1 MNSSIRCVT
10 LLCFILL
17 ANLSNVGRAHEEHPS
32 QEFIRQSIEHL
43 RQFDELHFGDE
54 SIAATRLVSQ
64 LYERRNFQPAWNDE
78 KTVDDLLRSI
88 EASESDGLTPE
99 DYHQAV
105 LLRSREMPDSD
116 PKLVADMDLLLT
128 DALIR
133 LAYHIIFGKVDPER
147 LDSNWNMA
155 RDIRNSDPVE
165 AIQQAIDSRTLFEI
179 MEDYKPKHRFY
190 TTLKAGLAKYR
201 SLRRAGGWPTVPAGP
216 TLKKGMSGERM
227 LALQNRLVVTDSLS
241 ANSSS
246 ASQIFDEQMELAVKR
261 FQQLHGLTADGAV
274 GPNTLEALNVPVGV
288 RIDQIRINLER
299 ARWVLRD
306 IPESF
311 VIANIADFKAL
322 YIRDSEIVWEA
333 RIQVGKPYRKTP
345 VFKAEIKYLV
355 FNPTWTV
362 PPTILEKDI
371 LPKARKDLTYLSARN
386 IQVID
391 RSGKVVDASQL
402 DWSKYTAK
410 TFPYMLRQQPGPRN
424 ALGRVKFIFPNKH
437 FVFMHDTASKALFER
452 EVRTFSSGCIRLD
465 RPFEL
470 AELLL
475 NDEIKWNAAEMAK
488 LIQSGKTRTVYL
500 QEPLPVLL
508 FYWTT
513 PIARNGS
520 IRFVKDVYERD
531 PAILAEL
538 DGRFKLRVRD
548 TARKDAK

>member
-105 LLRSREMPDSD
+105 LLRSRGMPDSD

-165 AIQQAIDSRTLFEI
+165 AIQQAIDSGILFEI

-190 TTLKAGLAKYR
+190 TTLKAGLVKYR
-201 SLRRAGGWPTVPAGP
+201 GLRRAGGWPTVPAGP
-216 TLKKGMSGERM
+216 TLKKGMSGERV

-488 LIQSGKTRTVYL
+488 LVQSGKTRTVYL

-531 PAILAEL
+531 LAILAEL

>member
-64 LYERRNFQPAWNDE
+64 LYERRHFQPAWNDE

-105 LLRSREMPDSD
+105 LLRSRGMPDSD

-165 AIQQAIDSRTLFEI
+165 AIQQAIDSGILFEI

-216 TLKKGMSGERM
+216 TLKKGMSGERV

-410 TFPYMLRQQPGPRN
+410 TFPYILRQQPGPRN

>member
-10 LLCFILL
+10 LLCFSLL

-105 LLRSREMPDSD
+105 LLRSRGMPDSD

-165 AIQQAIDSRTLFEI
+165 AIQQAIDSGTLFEI

-311 VIANIADFKAL
+311 VIVNIADFKAL

-410 TFPYMLRQQPGPRN
+410 TFPYILRQQPGPRN

-488 LIQSGKTRTVYL
+488 LVQSGKTRTVYL

>member
-64 LYERRNFQPAWNDE
+64 LYERRHFQPAWNDE

-105 LLRSREMPDSD
+105 LLRSRGMPDSD

-311 VIANIADFKAL
+311 VIVNIADFKAL

-362 PPTILEKDI
+362 PPTILEQDI
-371 LPKARKDLTYLSARN
+371 LPNARKDLAYLSARN

-410 TFPYMLRQQPGPRN
+410 TFPYILRQQPGPRN

>member
-17 ANLSNVGRAHEEHPS
+17 ANLSNVGRAQEEHPS

-43 RQFDELHFGDE
+43 RQFDELHFDDE

-64 LYERRNFQPAWNDE
+64 LYERRNFRPAWNDE

-105 LLRSREMPDSD
+105 LLRSRGMPDSD

-165 AIQQAIDSRTLFEI
+165 AIQQAIDSGILFEI

-190 TTLKAGLAKYR
+190 TTLKAGLVKYR
-201 SLRRAGGWPTVPAGP
+201 GLRRAGGWPTVPAGP
-216 TLKKGMSGERM
+216 TLKKGMSGERV

-488 LIQSGKTRTVYL
+488 LVQSGKTRTVYL

>member
-64 LYERRNFQPAWNDE
+64 LYERRHFQPAWNDD

-105 LLRSREMPDSD
+105 LLRSRGMPDSD

-311 VIANIADFKAL
+311 VIVNIADFKAL

-488 LIQSGKTRTVYL
+488 LVQSGKTRTVYL

>member
-64 LYERRNFQPAWNDE
+64 LYERRHFQPAWNDD

-105 LLRSREMPDSD
+105 LLRSRRMPDSD

-165 AIQQAIDSRTLFEI
+165 AIQQAIDSGILFEI

-201 SLRRAGGWPTVPAGP
+201 GLRRAGGWPTVPAGP
-216 TLKKGMSGERM
+216 TLKKGMSGERV

-488 LIQSGKTRTVYL
+488 LVQSGKTRTVYL
-500 QEPLPVLL
+500 QKPLPVLL

>member
-105 LLRSREMPDSD
+105 LLRSRGMPDSD

-410 TFPYMLRQQPGPRN
+410 TFPYILRQQPGPRN
-424 ALGRVKFIFPNKH
+424 VLGRVKFIFPNKH